1 MTMSSL
7 SGDRGFTLVELM
19 VSIAIVGLLAILVI
33 PSAELVM
40 QRNQEMELRRALRE
54 IRTALDAYKQASD
67 EGRITLAM
75 GDSGYPKNLRVL
87 VQGVEDQRSPT
98 REKIYFLRRIP
109 RDPLADEYLEP
120 EDTWGLRSYRSPPE
134 APRSGKDVFDVYSKS
149 DAVGLNGRPYREW

>member
-1 MTMSSL
+1 MKRSTANQ
-7 SGDRGFTLVELM
+7 GFTLVELM

-33 PSAELVM
+33 PSAELVL

-54 IRTALDAYKQASD
+54 IRTALDAYKHASD
-67 EGRITLAM
+67 EGRIVLSM

-98 REKIYFLRRIP
+98 RDKIYFLRRIP
-109 RDPLADEYLEP
+109 RDPFADESMDA